1 MLPLAPDAG
10 TEAFAGL
17 MATAQFWPNWVTVNT
32 LLFTSRLPV
41 LAVAVTLAVT
51 ENVNVPSPLP
61 AAAL

>member
-1 MLPLAPDAG
+1 MLPLDPDAS

-41 LAVAVTLAVT
+41 LVVAVTLAAT
-51 ENVNVPSPLP
+51 EKASVPSPFP